1 MKTAT
6 FDTTQVA
13 DVRTGVR
20 EESAVTGV
28 IRKTARAFGTWNKR
42 RLAIRELHALSD
54 RQLADIGLLRA
65 DIPSVVDK
73 LMK

>member
-6 FDTTQVA
+6 FDATPVV
-13 DVRTGVR
+13 DVRHG
-20 EESAVTGV
+20 SAVTDV
-28 IRKTARAFGTWNKR
+28 IRKTARSLSTWNKR
-42 RLAIRELHALSD
+42 RLAIRELYSLSD

-65 DIPSVVDK
+65 DIPNVVDK